1 MSNNRCEHMPSMPGI
16 PSRPINGTDR
26 ILYFKNIMTSREDAV
41 KALYGRE
48 LDPGQMAVARYYLG
62 YSDQTIPPTW
72 TGIRM
77 VLGIGG
83 TGHTSDDEL
92 YIFDD
97 SNFTFTIKDTTG
109 EDINM
114 TLEEAIQYLLYNY
127 TNNLPNNPDV
137 NPEKPSGLTEEQ
149 VRAIVLD
156 EISKNIP
163 DVTALNNR
171 IDGIDRRISE
181 VDARVTA
188 DHENF
193 SRDIDELRNK
203 IDNLDL
209 NIDLSSYATIAYVDA
224 RFNALQIPDITE
236 IEDKVE
242 NLENSISNLN
252 SKIDSSL
259 NEILNNISS
268 LENTFNENIS
278 NLKNEF
284 DSSLSDVNSK
294 VDSKVDATYV
304 EDYFNTNVK
313 SSVDEI
319 IADTNIPGIVESEIE
334 KQNIQEQVSTAVDE
348 KLANFEGVTTETLDE
363 ALQNNEYF
371 TTTVLSPIETV
382 TEKVNTIET
391 QIKDLDAD
399 IDGGEEEDWIL
410 YFNNAESEDDIQMA
424 IIANENFELSNNVNL
439 SQTIILDENAD
450 IAMNIA
456 NNDLSKNGTG
466 AVIRVNGGKL
476 IIDGNNGHINGDNN
490 GQELGDNHAIRCSN
504 NGHVIINGGY
514 YTVGDDGKNGGN
526 ALIYCTEGLIEIY
539 GGTFEYTNSN
549 DKHIYTLNCQDKNY
563 KLGLAKIVVYG
574 GTFKN
579 GYDPANSKSEN
590 PAGNF
595 VANGYK
601 SVYDEL
607 TNSYTVIPE

>member
-16 PSRPINGTDR
+16 PSRPVNGTDR
-26 ILYFKNIMTSREDAV
+26 ILYFKSVMTSREDAV

-83 TGHTSDDEL
+83 TGHTSDDKL

-97 SNFTFTIKDTTG
+97 SNFTFTIKDAAG

-114 TLEEAIQYLLYNY
+114 TLEEAVQYLLYNS
-127 TNNLPNNPDV
+127 TNNSPSNPDV
-137 NPEKPSGLTEEQ
+137 NPENPVGLTEEQ

-163 DVTALNNR
+163 DVTSLNNR

-181 VDARVTA
+181 VDARATA

-209 NIDLSSYATIAYVDA
+209 NIDLSSYATTSYVDA

-236 IEDKVE
+236 IENKVG
-242 NLENSISNLN
+242 NLESSVNELN
-252 SKIDSSL
+252 SKVDSSL
-259 NEILNNISS
+259 NEIQNNISN
-268 LENTFNENIS
+268 LENTFNESIS
-278 NLKNEF
+278 NLRNEF
-284 DSSLSDVNSK
+284 DSSLAEVNSK
-294 VDSKVDATYV
+294 VDSKVDASYV
-304 EDYFNTNVK
+304 EEYFNTNVK

-319 IADTNIPGIVESEIE
+319 IADTNIPGIVADEIE

-371 TTTVLSPIETV
+371 TTTVLTPIETV

-399 IDGGEEEDWIL
+399 IDGGEEDVWYLTTATNEDEII
-410 YFNNAESEDDIQMA
+410 AA
-424 IIANENFELSNNVNL
+424 IFANENVELENDIHL
-439 SQTIILDENAD
+439 SSTLILDENTNVA
-450 IAMNIA
+450 INLG
-456 NNDLSKNGTG
+456 NNTLSKTGTG
-466 AVIRVNGGKL
+466 AAIRVNGGTL
-476 IIDGNNGHINGDNN
+476 TIDADNAMVDGNNDGA
-490 GQELGDNHAIRCSN
+490 ELGDNHAVRCSN

-526 ALIYCTEGLIEIY
+526 ALIYCTEGLVEIY
-539 GGTFEYTNSN
+539 GGTFEYTGNN

-579 GYDPANSKSEN
+579 GYDPADSKSEN

-595 VANGYK
+595 VADGYK

>member
-236 IEDKVE
+236 IENRVG
-242 NLENSISNLN
+242 NLESSINELN
-252 SKIDSSL
+252 SKVDSSL
-259 NEILNNISS
+259 NEIQNNISN
-268 LENTFNENIS
+268 LENTFNESIS
-278 NLKNEF
+278 NLRNEF
-284 DSSLSDVNSK
+284 DSSLAEVNSK
-294 VDSKVDATYV
+294 VDSKVDASYV
-304 EDYFNTNVK
+304 EEYFNTNVK

-319 IADTNIPGIVESEIE
+319 IADTNIPGIVADEIE

-371 TTTVLSPIETV
+371 TTNVLTPIETV

-399 IDGGEEEDWIL
+399 IDGGEEDVWYLTTATNEDEII
-410 YFNNAESEDDIQMA
+410 AA
-424 IIANENFELSNNVNL
+424 IFANENVELENDIHL
-439 SQTIILDENAD
+439 SSTLILDENT
-450 IAMNIA
+450 NIA
-456 NNDLSKNGTG
+456 INLGNNTLSKTGTG
-466 AVIRVNGGKL
+466 AAIRVNGGTL
-476 IIDGNNGHINGDNN
+476 TIDADNAMVDGNNDGV
-490 GQELGDNHAIRCSN
+490 ELGDNHAVRCSN
-504 NGHVIINGGY
+504 NGHVTINGGY

-526 ALIYCTEGLIEIY
+526 ALIYCTEGLVEIY
-539 GGTFEYTNSN
+539 GGTFEYTGNN

-579 GYDPANSKSEN
+579 GYDPADSKSEN

>member
-209 NIDLSSYATIAYVDA
+209 NIDLSSYATTSYVDA

-236 IEDKVE
+236 IENRVG
-242 NLENSISNLN
+242 NLESSINELN
-252 SKIDSSL
+252 SKVDSSL
-259 NEILNNISS
+259 NEIQNNISN
-268 LENTFNENIS
+268 LENTFNESIS
-278 NLKNEF
+278 NLRNEF
-284 DSSLSDVNSK
+284 DSSLAEVNSK
-294 VDSKVDATYV
+294 VDSKVDASYV
-304 EDYFNTNVK
+304 EEYFNTNVK

-319 IADTNIPGIVESEIE
+319 IADTNIPGIVADEIE

-371 TTTVLSPIETV
+371 TTNVLTPIETV

-399 IDGGEEEDWIL
+399 IDGGEEDIWYLTTATNEDEII
-410 YFNNAESEDDIQMA
+410 AA
-424 IIANENFELSNNVNL
+424 IFANENVELENDIHL
-439 SQTIILDENAD
+439 SSTLILDENT
-450 IAMNIA
+450 NIA
-456 NNDLSKNGTG
+456 INLGNNTLSKTGTG
-466 AVIRVNGGKL
+466 AAIRVNGGTL
-476 IIDGNNGHINGDNN
+476 TIDADNAMVDGNNDGV
-490 GQELGDNHAIRCSN
+490 ELGDNHAVRCSN
-504 NGHVIINGGY
+504 NGHVTINGGY

>member
-16 PSRPINGTDR
+16 PSRPVNGTDR
-26 ILYFKNIMTSREDAV
+26 ILYFKSVMTSREDAV
-41 KALYGRE
+41 RALYGRE

-83 TGHTSDDEL
+83 TGHTSDDKL

-97 SNFTFTIKDTTG
+97 SNFTFTIKDAAG

-114 TLEEAIQYLLYNY
+114 TLEEAVQYLLYNY

-137 NPEKPSGLTEEQ
+137 NPENPVGLTEEQ

-163 DVTALNNR
+163 DVTSLNNR

-181 VDARVTA
+181 VDARATA

-209 NIDLSSYATIAYVDA
+209 NIDLSSYATTSYVDA

-236 IEDKVE
+236 IENKVG
-242 NLENSISNLN
+242 NLESSVNELN
-252 SKIDSSL
+252 SKVDSSL
-259 NEILNNISS
+259 NEIQNNISN
-268 LENTFNENIS
+268 LENTFNESIS
-278 NLKNEF
+278 NLRNEF
-284 DSSLSDVNSK
+284 DSSLAEVNSK
-294 VDSKVDATYV
+294 VDSKVDASYV
-304 EDYFNTNVK
+304 EEYFNTNVK

-319 IADTNIPGIVESEIE
+319 IADTNIPGIVADEIE

-371 TTTVLSPIETV
+371 TTTVLTPIETV

-399 IDGGEEEDWIL
+399 IDGGEEDVWYLTTATNEDEII
-410 YFNNAESEDDIQMA
+410 AA
-424 IIANENFELSNNVNL
+424 IFANENVELENDIHL
-439 SQTIILDENAD
+439 SSTLILDENTNVA
-450 IAMNIA
+450 INLG
-456 NNDLSKNGTG
+456 NNTLSKTGTG
-466 AVIRVNGGKL
+466 AAIRVNGGTL
-476 IIDGNNGHINGDNN
+476 TIDADNAMVDGNNDGA
-490 GQELGDNHAIRCSN
+490 ELGDNHAVRCSN

-526 ALIYCTEGLIEIY
+526 ALIYCTEGLVEIY
-539 GGTFEYTNSN
+539 GGTFEYTGNN

-579 GYDPANSKSEN
+579 GYDPADSKSEN

-595 VANGYK
+595 VADGYK

>member
-236 IEDKVE
+236 IENRVG
-242 NLENSISNLN
+242 NLESSINELN
-252 SKIDSSL
+252 SKVDSSL
-259 NEILNNISS
+259 NEIQNNISN
-268 LENTFNENIS
+268 LENTFNESIS
-278 NLKNEF
+278 NLRNEF
-284 DSSLSDVNSK
+284 DSSLAEVNSK
-294 VDSKVDATYV
+294 VDSKVDASYV
-304 EDYFNTNVK
+304 EEYFNTNVK

-319 IADTNIPGIVESEIE
+319 IADTNIPGIVADEIE

-371 TTTVLSPIETV
+371 TTNVLTPIETV

-399 IDGGEEEDWIL
+399 IDGGEEDVWYLTTATNEDEII
-410 YFNNAESEDDIQMA
+410 AA
-424 IIANENFELSNNVNL
+424 IFANENVELENDIHL
-439 SQTIILDENAD
+439 SSTLILDENT
-450 IAMNIA
+450 NIA
-456 NNDLSKNGTG
+456 INLGNNTLSKTGTG
-466 AVIRVNGGKL
+466 AAIRVNGGTL
-476 IIDGNNGHINGDNN
+476 TIDADNAMVDGNNDGV
-490 GQELGDNHAIRCSN
+490 ELGDNHAVRCSN
-504 NGHVIINGGY
+504 NGHVTINGGY

-526 ALIYCTEGLIEIY
+526 ALIYCTEGLIEIN
-539 GGTFEYTNSN
+539 GGTFEYTNTN

>member
-1 MSNNRCEHMPSMPGI
+1 MLNNRCDHMPSIPRV
-16 PSRPINGTDR
+16 PSRPANGNDR
-26 ILYFKNIMTSREDAV
+26 ILYFKSVMACREDAIR
-41 KALYGRE
+41 ALLSRE

-62 YSDQTIPPTW
+62 YSDQTIPATW

-83 TGHTSDDEL
+83 TGHSSDDKL

-97 SNFTFTIKDTTG
+97 SNFAFTIKDAAG
-109 EDINM
+109 EDVNM
-114 TLEEAIQYLLYNY
+114 TMEEAVQYLLNVS
-127 TNNLPNNPDV
+127 NNDYPSNPEINPD
-137 NPEKPSGLTEEQ
+137 KPAGLTEAQ

-163 DVTALNNR
+163 SVDSLNDR
-171 IDGIDRRISE
+171 ISGIDRRISE
-181 VDARVTA
+181 IDARVTA
-188 DHENF
+188 DHTNF

-203 IDNLDL
+203 IDNIDI
-209 NIDLSSYATIAYVDA
+209 NVDLSSYATTAYVDA

-259 NEILNNISS
+259 NEILNNVSN

-284 DSSLSDVNSK
+284 DSSLSEVNSK

-371 TTTVLSPIETV
+371 TTNVLTPIETV

-399 IDGGEEEDWIL
+399 IDGGEEEEWVLTSNEIVKGL
-410 YFNNAESEDDIQMA
+410 SEG
-424 IIANENFELSNNVNL
+424 S
-439 SQTIILDENAD
+439 
-450 IAMNIA
+450 
-456 NNDLSKNGTG
+456 
-466 AVIRVNGGKL
+466 
-476 IIDGNNGHINGDNN
+476 
-490 GQELGDNHAIRCSN
+490 
-504 NGHVIINGGY
+504 Y
-514 YTVGDDGKNGGN
+514 YIG
-526 ALIYCTEGLIEIY
+526 
-539 GGTFEYTNSN
+539 
-549 DKHIYTLNCQDKNY
+549 
-563 KLGLAKIVVYG
+563 
-574 GTFKN
+574 
-579 GYDPANSKSEN
+579 
-590 PAGNF
+590 
-595 VANGYK
+595 GYK
-601 SVYDEL
+601 SNDLWLATNGLSDKNHINTEKFEYINNEIIYNDFKKPIIIKLEKSNIKDSYYIFFNDCGYLYAVKDDTGALTL
-607 TNSYTVIPE
+607 TNDKNESWKFTEVNNGFIIQQNGNIKPKLNFNIKATNDMIRTINSEEDCNPILLFNI